1 MQYEWIIFD
10 LDGTLT
16 DPKTG
21 ITKSAQRALREL
33 GVEVENPDTLCHFI
47 GPPLRETLANHYGF
61 DREACE
67 RGVKAY
73 REYFSRQ
80 GMFENLLYPGIEQLL
95 RELKQAGCK
104 LYVATLKP
112 TVFSVQILEHF
123 GVAEYFD
130 LILGSG
136 LDGSFSQKSEL
147 IAAILEQARIP
158 DKARTVMV
166 GDTGYDILGAK
177 EAGVAS
183 IGCLYGY
190 GSEEE
195 LRVTGADRMVRD
207 VAELGKALLE

>member
-1 MQYEWIIFD
+1 M
-10 LDGTLT
+10 
-16 DPKTG
+16 
-21 ITKSAQRALREL
+21 
-33 GVEVENPDTLCHFI
+33 
-47 GPPLRETLANHYGF
+47 
-61 DREACE
+61 
-67 RGVKAY
+67 
-73 REYFSRQ
+73 
-80 GMFENLLYPGIEQLL
+80 
-95 RELKQAGCK
+95 
-104 LYVATLKP
+104 ATLKP